1 MDMLLIY
8 IITDKIVGLTMYI
21 PNFTL
26 DRNLYIYS
34 SVIQNCLFYII
45 YTYIINGQGPYKSGS
60 LIWTYI
66 IGFYVFLIYQCAWRY
81 KRVGAK
87 AG

>member
-8 IITDKIVGLTMYI
+8 VITDKIVGLTMYI
-21 PNFTL
+21 PNLTL
-26 DRNLYIYS
+26 DRNLYIFKCNTELLILYN
-34 SVIQNCLFYII
+34 IYI
-45 YTYIINGQGPYKSGS
+45 YIINGQGPYKSGS